1 MPSRDVNDTV
11 SGDAR
16 VPTADSQV
24 LERLRRVWQS
34 LGRDDP
40 LWAVLSH
47 ADKRGGRWD
56 AAEFLATGKLEID
69 NQLAALAADG
79 HPRGHDLALDFGC
92 GAGRLTRALAAHFV
106 HALGIDVSA
115 SMIAAASALNADIG
129 NVEFRENASPRL
141 QGVADASVD
150 FVFSHIVLQ
159 HIPPA
164 LAGGYVE
171 EFFRVLAPGGVAAFQ
186 FVDGTDDSLRGR
198 LFGLASNRWLNPL
211 RRLLWRRRDVFEMH
225 ALPER
230 ELRTRLARHPHLRLA
245 HAFDDGAA
253 GAGWRGR
260 RWVVVNDERMPLRID
275 CDGYVVYVDA
285 DDRHMGATLR
295 AGEVHDREVQ
305 RVLHERLRVG
315 DVVLDIGANIG
326 IHALLAASR
335 VGAAGRV
342 VAVEPVVGNARLLAR
357 SAQASGFAHVQV
369 IAAAAAEQAGTIEL
383 RTHPATSNGATPMA
397 AGELL
402 RGEAGETIRVPCVA
416 LDDALADLERLDLVK
431 VDIAG
436 MEPRALR
443 GFERTLARL
452 RPALLT
458 EFHPWAIE
466 RASRLAPTD
475 YLEWLLARWPSITI
489 LHRDGRRECCGDAAA
504 VMDAWRLANAAAA
517 IDGRLHLDLL
527 LEP

>member
-1 MPSRDVNDTV
+1 
-11 SGDAR
+11 
-16 VPTADSQV
+16 
-24 LERLRRVWQS
+24 
-34 LGRDDP
+34 
-40 LWAVLSH
+40 VLSH

-69 NQLAALAADG
+69 GQLAMLAADG
-79 HPRGHDLALDFGC
+79 YPRGRDLAMDFGC
-92 GAGRLTRALAAHFV
+92 GAGRLTRALAAYFER
-106 HALGIDVSA
+106 AIGIDVSA
-115 SMIAAASALNADIG
+115 SMIAAARELNADVD
-129 NVEFRENASPRL
+129 NAEFRENASPRL
-141 QGVADASVD
+141 QGMADASVD

-164 LAGGYVE
+164 LAAGYVD
-171 EFFRVLAPGGVAAFQ
+171 EFFRVLAPGGAAVFQ
-186 FVDGTDDSLRGR
+186 FVDGVDESLRGR

-211 RRLLWRRRDVFEMH
+211 RRLLWRRREVFEMH

-230 ELRTRLARHPHLRLA
+230 ELRARLARHPHLRLA

-253 GAGWRGR
+253 GPGWRGR
-260 RWVVVNDERMPLRID
+260 RWVVVNDEAMPHKVER
-275 CDGYVVYVDA
+275 DGRVAYTDP

-295 AGEVHDREVQ
+295 LGGVHDAQVQ
-305 RVLHERLRVG
+305 RVLRERLRDG

-335 VGAAGRV
+335 VGAGGRV
-342 VAVEPVVGNARLLAR
+342 IAVEPIPNNARLLAR
-357 SAQASGFAHVQV
+357 SAQANGFAHVRV
-369 IAAAAAEQAGTIEL
+369 IAAAAAEQGGTLEL

-431 VDIAG
+431 VDVAG
-436 MEPRALR
+436 MEPLALR
-443 GFERTLARL
+443 GLERTLARL

-466 RASRLAPTD
+466 RASRVAPVQ
-475 YLEWLLARWPSITI
+475 YLEWLLARWPAITV
-489 LHRDGRRECCGDAAA
+489 LHRDGRRERRGDAAA
-504 VMDAWRLANAAAA
+504 VMEAWRQANAAAG